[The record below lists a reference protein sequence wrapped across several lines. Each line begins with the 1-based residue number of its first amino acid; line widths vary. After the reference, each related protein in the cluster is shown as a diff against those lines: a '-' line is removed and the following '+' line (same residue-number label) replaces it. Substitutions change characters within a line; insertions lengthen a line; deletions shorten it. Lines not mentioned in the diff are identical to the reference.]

1 MDVQTDH
8 QIVSFPPDRMLLFD
22 NESGNVVVTAERI
35 NGAWTVKADG
45 YDDIQVPATPL
56 NEQPRFKVI
65 HQMCDLALEIHP
77 HTGCSTT
84 VPHGLWDV
92 P

>member
-1 MDVQTDH
+1 
-8 QIVSFPPDRMLLFD
+8 L
-22 NESGNVVVTAERI
+22 
-35 NGAWTVKADG
+35 
-45 YDDIQVPATPL
+45 
-56 NEQPRFKVI
+56 I